1 MGGFFMSCT
10 CALCTLHFLLL
21 YAMAM
26 ATAFSFYRKKVTLP
40 DRPSGFP
47 ISFCKV
53 RPLHT
58 NARQDLFKVT
68 GTIFLPL
75 SGRVLSLSCPAYC
88 APWPAGKQKIFQS
101 PGRKKRK
108 RRENETEGELDAG
121 PICRT
126 QISRA
131 MEDVMTVILI
141 VVLFVVLKPIVKAI
155 LKGMGITD
163 RWRDR

>member
-1 MGGFFMSCT
+1 M
-10 CALCTLHFLLL
+10 LLGQR
-21 YAMAM
+21 A
-26 ATAFSFYRKKVTLP
+26 SRKY
-40 DRPSGFP
+40 F
-47 ISFCKV
+47 
-53 RPLHT
+53 
-58 NARQDLFKVT
+58 N
-68 GTIFLPL
+68 
-75 SGRVLSLSCPAYC
+75 
-88 APWPAGKQKIFQS
+88 
-101 PGRKKRK
+101 PGPEEK
-108 RRENETEGELDAG
+108 ETEGKKTEGGLDTG

>member
-1 MGGFFMSCT
+1 MLRGQRAS
-10 CALCTLHFLLL
+10 
-21 YAMAM
+21 
-26 ATAFSFYRKKVTLP
+26 RKY
-40 DRPSGFP
+40 F
-47 ISFCKV
+47 
-53 RPLHT
+53 
-58 NARQDLFKVT
+58 N
-68 GTIFLPL
+68 
-75 SGRVLSLSCPAYC
+75 
-88 APWPAGKQKIFQS
+88 
-101 PGRKKRK
+101 PGPEERK
-108 RRENETEGELDAG
+108 RREKEAEGGLDTG